1 MPTTTRLERGHLDDG
16 LAAGEMKTRPIGAT
30 VIEMISE
37 SERTVLSGY
46 RSDGIADCGLPAHN
60 PLRS

>member
-1 MPTTTRLERGHLDDG
+1 MDDG
-16 LAAGEMKTRPIGAT
+16 PSTGEMKTRPIGAT

-46 RSDGIADCGLPAHN
+46 RSDGIADCGLPARN

>member
-16 LAAGEMKTRPIGAT
+16 LSAGKMKNCPIGAT
-30 VIEMISE
+30 FIEMISE

-46 RSDGIADCGLPAHN
+46 RSGGIADCGLPARN

>member
-1 MPTTTRLERGHLDDG
+1 MDDG
-16 LAAGEMKTRPIGAT
+16 PSTGEMKTRPIGAT

-46 RSDGIADCGLPAHN
+46 RSGGIADCGLPARN